1 MSFYLAMSN
10 AQEKKT
16 AWPASIFLFCL
27 GVYGVPSD
35 NASREQY
42 FDCGFIISL
51 ICSAC
56 FPWEQQYLPIILSI
70 VSVNAV
76 SYTVPEWNF
85 CLKTAYAFVLNLSW
99 AGLVKL
105 MLLSFIY
112 LQSLVTSF
120 SFQYL
125 LSLITSWPAN
135 FFIFCLGVYSI
146 PVDEYDR
153 FDYLLFCFPMSLIC
167 YVSCPWTLQYLPMIL
182 STGGITFVCL
192 ASHQRVCSFRRFSP
206 YILINREIA
215 IRYALLTFTLA
226 GSLKLIVLAS
236 FISWPVNIFLFCL
249 GVYSNPSYDPDRFD
263 YLICCFVISLI
274 CCICYP
280 WELQYLPI
288 IVSTVGVTLYLCTSI
303 NLYIYSVR
311 FGRVTMITREQ
322 AITFALLTFALVGSL
337 KLILLPLIFLLI

>member
-16 AWPASIFLFCL
+16 AGSASIFYAREKKTAGPASIFLFGL
-27 GVYGVPSD
+27 GGEP
-35 NASREQY
+35 
-42 FDCGFIISL
+42 
-51 ICSAC
+51 
-56 FPWEQQYLPIILSI
+56 QYLPIIFSILSV
-70 VSVNAV
+70 VSVTAV
-76 SYTVPEWNF
+76 SSTVPEWNF
-85 CLKTAYAFVLNLSW
+85 CLKTAFVFVLNLSF

-146 PVDEYDR
+146 PVGEYDR

-192 ASHQRVCSFRRFSP
+192 ASHDWVCSRRLI
-206 YILINREIA
+206 ILWNREKA
-215 IRYALLTFTLA
+215 IRYALLTFAWA
-226 GSLKLIVLAS
+226 GTLKLIVVAS
-236 FISWPVNIFLFCL
+236 LIESWPAYIFLFCL
-249 GVYSNPSYDPDRFD
+249 GVYYNPSSDPDRFD
-263 YLICCFVISLI
+263 YLLCCFVISLA

-288 IVSTVGVTLYLCTSI
+288 IVSTVGVTLYLCTAI
-303 NLYIYSVR
+303 DVYIYSFR
-311 FGRVTMITREQ
+311 FGHTRIYREQ
-322 AITFALLTFALVGSL
+322 AIIFALLTFVLVGSL
-337 KLILLPLIFLLI
+337 KLILLPLIF